1 MLNRLPL
8 RAARRAAILS
18 RMRARFK
25 LWIEEDEKLIFSG
38 WRAELLEA
46 IEETG
51 SLSEAASRL
60 KIHFRSAWGRVHEME
75 QRLGVKLVETRV
87 GGAGGGGA
95 RLTPAGSDLLR
106 RYRQLDAD
114 LAAEVER
121 RFAELFP
128 VE

>member
-1 MLNRLPL
+1 
-8 RAARRAAILS
+8 
-18 RMRARFK
+18 MRARFK

-60 KIHFRSAWGRVHEME
+60 KIHFRSAWGRVREME
-75 QRLGVKLVETRV
+75 QRLGVKLVETHV
-87 GGAGGGGA
+87 GGVGGGGA
-95 RLTPAGSDLLR
+95 RLTPAGRDLVR
-106 RYRQLDAD
+106 KYHQLNAD

-121 RFAELFP
+121 RFAELFS